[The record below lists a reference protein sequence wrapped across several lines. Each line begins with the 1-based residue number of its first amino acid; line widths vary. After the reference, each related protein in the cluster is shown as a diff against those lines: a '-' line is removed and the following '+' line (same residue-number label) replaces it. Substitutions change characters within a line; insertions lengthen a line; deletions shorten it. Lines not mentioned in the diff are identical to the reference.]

1 MLQCLWLSRSSTVNT
16 VSGNRIETRY
26 SLLSRTIACIRLVT
40 FSLLTAQVA
49 STYVSTRKELLLLLL
64 AYCKRVAYKDRSKET
79 QRLCKARIQIAQVA
93 STNVQGTVIAI
104 VHILHTTRIF
114 SLGIYMVTVK
124 SVSKL
129 FFIRHENSSKS
140 GNLDGL
146 VEGGSV
152 TDFCITVLLCTI
164 VSITKMLYHGLL
176 RGTWPILTRPCHAI
190 LESVCKKNAESWFE
204 S

>member
-26 SLLSRTIACIRLVT
+26 SLLSGTIACIQLAT

-49 STYVSTRKELLLLLL
+49 STYVSTCKELLLLLL

-79 QRLCKARIQIAQVA
+79 QRLCEARIQIAQVA

-129 FFIRHENSSKS
+129 FLIWHENSSKFR
-140 GNLDGL
+140 NLDRL

-152 TDFCITVLLCTI
+152 TDFSITVLLYTI
-164 VSITKMLYHGLL
+164 IWRKKMLYHGLL
-176 RGTWPILTRPCHAI
+176 RGTWSILTRPWQAI
-190 LESVCKKNAESWFE
+190 LEGVCRKSA
-204 S
+204 